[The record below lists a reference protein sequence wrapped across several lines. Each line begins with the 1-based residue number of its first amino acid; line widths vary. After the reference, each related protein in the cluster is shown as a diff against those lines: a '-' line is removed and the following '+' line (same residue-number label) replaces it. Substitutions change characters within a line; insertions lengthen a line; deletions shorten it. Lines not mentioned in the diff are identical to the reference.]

1 MILQQGGK
9 ILNSKYYLDSSKCG
23 RVVDVEDISHL
34 DLLTNSF
41 IPLIGIDEVDN
52 IWLKNENTYLNWNT
66 QHFYNSV
73 KVEDEFKISLVTK
86 MGHDREQ
93 ETHVESPIANH
104 GRFRDK
110 KLINIFRL
118 SSTDI
123 AKFCDSLTYSI
134 NKDFSIN
141 ENLIR
146 SLVTSLDTKFIGVT
160 TPNLINFTINH
171 DHKVFDMFK
180 ERCLGL
186 SLMATTYDN
195 STYNIWI
202 EVEYNYGIYSKRHS
216 LYRLEGFS
224 KA

>member
-9 ILNSKYYLDSSKCG
+9 ILDSTYYLDSSKHG

-52 IWLKNENTYLNWNT
+52 IWLKHENTYFNWNT
-66 QHFYNSV
+66 PYFYNSV

-86 MGHDREQ
+86 MSHDQEQ
-93 ETHVESPIANH
+93 ETHIESPIANH

-118 SSTDI
+118 SSTDLK
-123 AKFCDSLTYSI
+123 KFCYSLTYHI
-134 NKDFSIN
+134 NIDFSIN
-141 ENLIR
+141 ENLIK
-146 SLVTSLDTKFIGVT
+146 SLINSIDTKFTGVT

-180 ERCLGL
+180 GRYLGL

-202 EVEYNYGIYSKRHS
+202 EVENNYRIYSKRHS

-224 KA
+224 KV